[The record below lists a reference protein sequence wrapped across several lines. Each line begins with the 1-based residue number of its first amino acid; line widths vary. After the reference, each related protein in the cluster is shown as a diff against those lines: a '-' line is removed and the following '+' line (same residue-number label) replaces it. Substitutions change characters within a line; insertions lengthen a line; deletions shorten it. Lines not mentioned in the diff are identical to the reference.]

1 MRLVRG
7 EGVCN
12 EYGALNDPLV
22 ILGVERSLFF
32 LCLMFALVIF
42 VALDALLLALV
53 GFAAFWALAR
63 VTTAYDDRFVEVLR
77 QTLRNP
83 GGWYD
88 AADYGS
94 PPWFVVVDDGDVAAE
109 VADRLDGGPVGK
121 GEGD

>member
-12 EYGALNDPLV
+12 EYGALNDPLR
-22 ILGVERSLFF
+22 IIGVERSLFF
-32 LCLMFALVIF
+32 LSLMFALVIF
-42 VALDALLLALV
+42 LAMEALLLALV
-53 GFAAFWALAR
+53 GFAIFWALAR
-63 VTTAYDDRFVEVLR
+63 VTTAYDDRFMEVMR

-94 PPWFVVVDDGDVAAE
+94 PPWFVVVDGKDP
-109 VADRLDGGPVGK
+109 GGE

>member
-7 EGVCN
+7 EGICN
-12 EYGALNDPLV
+12 EYGALNDPLL

-32 LCLMFALVIF
+32 LSVMFALVIF
-42 VALDALLLALV
+42 VAMDALLLALI
-53 GFAAFWALAR
+53 GFAVFWTLAR
-63 VTTAYDDRFVEVLR
+63 VTTAYDDRFIEVLR

-88 AADYGS
+88 AGDYGS
-94 PPWFVVVDDGDVAAE
+94 PAWFVVVDGKEADGQ
-109 VADRLDGGPVGK
+109 

>member
-12 EYGALNDPLV
+12 EYGALNDPLR

-32 LCLMFALVIF
+32 LSLMFALVIF
-42 VALDALLLALV
+42 LAMEALLLALV
-53 GFAAFWALAR
+53 GFAIFWALAR
-63 VTTAYDDRFVEVLR
+63 VTTAYDDRFMEVLR

-94 PPWFVVVDDGDVAAE
+94 PAWFVVVDDS
-109 VADRLDGGPVGK
+109 GPAGK